1 MGALINFVYQQLFRF
16 FMAFVERDLIPD
28 FVVRRGIRLMLSQ
41 RIALVSRHCNSVA
54 INATEPATEPATQG
68 ACCTPWHFEVG
79 IISAAKSRLPHASP
93 LSQHVHGLLQE
104 QKGGEQGMQER
115 LQRFVEELKTMPVAI
130 QTQAANEQHY
140 EV

>member
-1 MGALINFVYQQLFRF
+1 MEALINFLYQQLFRF

-41 RIALVSRHCNSVA
+41 RIASVSRHCNSVA
-54 INATEPATEPATQG
+54 MEAMALPTWDHLCRNVPL
-68 ACCTPWHFEVG
+68 
-79 IISAAKSRLPHASP
+79 AASYLAS
-93 LSQHVHGLLQE
+93 LAQHLHGLLQE
-104 QKGGEQGMQER
+104 QKGGEQAMQER

-140 EV
+140 EVCCLGGVPCCHPG